1 MTSMDVLQTFKRDGL
16 AGKAD
21 TTVKTYIHA
30 LQQFADYLAA
40 READLTDFIR
50 QDVQEYINYLA
61 AHKKSPATMN
71 KVFQAITTF
80 AKFAGRPQAVEKVRI
95 IKPAS
100 PLQSA
105 PESIEKNELLKLI
118 RKFEKDG
125 NARNMAILMVL
136 ASTGI
141 RVSELVGL
149 DMSDVEMSERKGLL
163 RIRSGKG
170 SKARN
175 IPLNSEA
182 RHAIGHYLSTRN
194 DKSNPA
200 LFLSNRQVR
209 ISARMVQTMFEAHGI
224 HVHQFRHTFITR
236 LMRDNTDI
244 ATIQA
249 MTGHASADM
258 LLRYAR
264 PSMDDCAAAV
274 EKLFS

>member
-1 MTSMDVLQTFKRDGL
+1 MTSLDLLQTFKHDGL

-30 LQQFADYLAA
+30 LQQFAEFLAA
-40 READLTDFIR
+40 READLTDFTR
-50 QDVQEYINYLA
+50 LDVQEYINYLA

-71 KVFQAITTF
+71 KVFQAIATF
-80 AKFAGRPQAVEKVRI
+80 SRFTERPHTVDKVRV

-118 RKFEKDG
+118 RKFEKEG

-149 DMSDVEMSERKGLL
+149 DISDVEMSERKGLL

-170 SKARN
+170 NKARN

-182 RHAIGHYLSTRN
+182 RHALGHYMDTRN
-194 DKSNPA
+194 DSNPA

-258 LLRYAR
+258 LLRYSR